1 MSMENPK
8 NDPSANSKTA
18 EFLLSYSWK
27 GKSKEQII
35 QEMFLPDYEQIYVEA
50 GMKELSLQG
59 KFTGMDLDRFIVH
72 QLDMEDEDIG
82 PIHDPDIVYLE
93 R

>member
-1 MSMENPK
+1 MENPK
-8 NDPSANSKTA
+8 NDPSDNSKTA
-18 EFLLSYSWK
+18 EFLLNYCWE

-35 QEMFLPDYEQIYVEA
+35 QEMFLPDYEQEYVEA
-50 GMKELSLQG
+50 AMKELSPKG
-59 KFTGMDLDRFIVH
+59 KFTGMDLDSFIVQ

-82 PIHDPDIVYLE
+82 SVHDPDIVYLE

>member
-1 MSMENPK
+1 MENPK

-18 EFLLSYSWK
+18 GFLLNYCWE

-35 QEMFLPDYEQIYVEA
+35 QEMFLPDYEQKYVEA
-50 GMKELSLQG
+50 AMKELSLKG
-59 KFTGMDLDRFIVH
+59 KFTGMDLDSFIVQ

-82 PIHDPDIVYLE
+82 PVHDPDIVYLE

>member
-1 MSMENPK
+1 MENPK

-18 EFLLSYSWK
+18 EFLLNYCWE

-35 QEMFLPDYEQIYVEA
+35 QEMFLPDYEQEYVEA
-50 GMKELSLQG
+50 AMKELSPKG
-59 KFTGMDLDRFIVH
+59 KFTGMDLDSFIVQ

-82 PIHDPDIVYLE
+82 PVHDPDIVYLE

>member
-1 MSMENPK
+1 MENPK
-8 NDPSANSKTA
+8 NDPSDNSKTA
-18 EFLLSYSWK
+18 EFLLNYRWE

-35 QEMFLPDYEQIYVEA
+35 QEMFLPDYEQVYVER
-50 GMKELSLQG
+50 GMKKLSPQG
-59 KFTGMDLDRFIVH
+59 KFTGMDLDQYIVR

-82 PIHDPDIVYLE
+82 PVHDPDIIYLE